1 MKYVIFDFNGTV
13 IDDVDVGVECINELC
28 REYLDRGPVFKEE
41 YLHVFTFPVKDY
53 YEKIGFDFDVQDWS
67 EVAHRWVELYREKKE
82 KINVYPGVKEILMKN
97 RLSGNKNILL
107 SASRQDILETQLE
120 ELGIRSL
127 FDEVW
132 GISDIYAS
140 SKIPLF
146 RKFIEDK
153 DPEDCLFI
161 GDTLHDLDVAK
172 SAGVRCV
179 LVANGHQA
187 KDVLE
192 VYCEDVVDDIREV
205 KI

>member
-1 MKYVIFDFNGTV
+1 MKYVIFDFNGTI

-53 YEKIGFDFDVQDWS
+53 YERIGFDFDAQDWN
-67 EVAHRWVELYREKKE
+67 EVASRWVELYRERKE
-82 KINVYPGVKEILMKN
+82 EIHLYPGVEEILKKN

-107 SASRQDILETQLE
+107 SASRKDILETQLE

-140 SKIPLF
+140 SKIPLIRTF
-146 RKFIEDK
+146 MEGK

-161 GDTLHDLDVAK
+161 GDTLHDLDVAGK
-172 SAGVRCV
+172 RRDQMCPGGERPSGERCAGSILRGC
-179 LVANGHQA
+179 
-187 KDVLE
+187 
-192 VYCEDVVDDIREV
+192 RR
-205 KI
+205 